1 MTKTSIMVSARTK
14 LKLEVASNH
23 LLLLLT
29 KIRIMKRDEEQA
41 YRERLENMSR
51 GQLVGENVKLKKRL
65 DKLSGIC
72 DVEDTYRAM
81 IEQGQAER
89 KVEKLVKEV
98 SCVSE
103 IIKKELIRRKVRF
116 EPWFSATQLTNLLID
131 SINQ

>member
-1 MTKTSIMVSARTK
+1 MKREEAIAYKESLKSMTKGELIKNSMS
-14 LKLEVASNH
+14 LK
-23 LLLLLT
+23 
-29 KIRIMKRDEEQA
+29 R
-41 YRERLENMSR
+41 
-51 GQLVGENVKLKKRL
+51 RL

-89 KVEKLVKEV
+89 KAEKLEKEV
-98 SCVSE
+98 SCVSDL
-103 IIKKELIRRKVRF
+103 IKNELIKRRVRF

>member
-1 MTKTSIMVSARTK
+1 
-14 LKLEVASNH
+14 
-23 LLLLLT
+23 
-29 KIRIMKRDEEQA
+29 MKRDEEQA

>member
-1 MTKTSIMVSARTK
+1 MKKEEAIAYKESLKSMTKGELIKNSMS
-14 LKLEVASNH
+14 LK
-23 LLLLLT
+23 
-29 KIRIMKRDEEQA
+29 R
-41 YRERLENMSR
+41 
-51 GQLVGENVKLKKRL
+51 RL

-81 IEQGQAER
+81 IEQGHAER
-89 KVEKLVKEV
+89 KAEKLEKEV

-103 IIKKELIRRKVRF
+103 LIKKELIRRKVRF

>member
-1 MTKTSIMVSARTK
+1 MKKEEAIAYKENLKSMTKGELIKNSMS
-14 LKLEVASNH
+14 LK
-23 LLLLLT
+23 
-29 KIRIMKRDEEQA
+29 R
-41 YRERLENMSR
+41 
-51 GQLVGENVKLKKRL
+51 RL

-89 KVEKLVKEV
+89 KAEKLEKEV
-98 SCVSE
+98 YCVSE

>member
-1 MTKTSIMVSARTK
+1 MKKEKAIAYKESLKSMTKGELIKNSMS
-14 LKLEVASNH
+14 LK
-23 LLLLLT
+23 
-29 KIRIMKRDEEQA
+29 R
-41 YRERLENMSR
+41 
-51 GQLVGENVKLKKRL
+51 RL

-81 IEQGQAER
+81 IEQGQEER
-89 KVEKLVKEV
+89 KAEKLEKEV

-103 IIKKELIRRKVRF
+103 LIKKELIRRKVRF

>member
-1 MTKTSIMVSARTK
+1 MKKEEAIAYKESLKSMTKGELIKNSMS
-14 LKLEVASNH
+14 LK
-23 LLLLLT
+23 
-29 KIRIMKRDEEQA
+29 R
-41 YRERLENMSR
+41 
-51 GQLVGENVKLKKRL
+51 RL

-72 DVEDTYRAM
+72 DVEDTYIAM

-89 KVEKLVKEV
+89 KAEKLEKEV

>member
-1 MTKTSIMVSARTK
+1 
-14 LKLEVASNH
+14 
-23 LLLLLT
+23 
-29 KIRIMKRDEEQA
+29 MKKEEAIA
-41 YRERLENMSR
+41 YRENLKSMTKGELIKNSMS
-51 GQLVGENVKLKKRL
+51 LKRRL

-89 KVEKLVKEV
+89 KAEKLEKEV

>member
-1 MTKTSIMVSARTK
+1 MKKEEAIAYKENLKSMTKVELIKNSMS
-14 LKLEVASNH
+14 LK
-23 LLLLLT
+23 
-29 KIRIMKRDEEQA
+29 R
-41 YRERLENMSR
+41 
-51 GQLVGENVKLKKRL
+51 RL

-89 KVEKLVKEV
+89 KAEKLEKEV

>member
-1 MTKTSIMVSARTK
+1 MKKEEAIAYKENLKSMTKGELIKNSMT
-14 LKLEVASNH
+14 LK
-23 LLLLLT
+23 
-29 KIRIMKRDEEQA
+29 R
-41 YRERLENMSR
+41 
-51 GQLVGENVKLKKRL
+51 RL

-89 KVEKLVKEV
+89 KAEKLEKEV

>member
-1 MTKTSIMVSARTK
+1 MKKEEAIAYKENIKSMTKGELIKNSMS
-14 LKLEVASNH
+14 LK
-23 LLLLLT
+23 
-29 KIRIMKRDEEQA
+29 R
-41 YRERLENMSR
+41 
-51 GQLVGENVKLKKRL
+51 RL

-89 KVEKLVKEV
+89 KAEKLEKEV

>member
-1 MTKTSIMVSARTK
+1 MKKEEAIAYKENLKSMTKGELIKNSMS
-14 LKLEVASNH
+14 LK
-23 LLLLLT
+23 
-29 KIRIMKRDEEQA
+29 R
-41 YRERLENMSR
+41 
-51 GQLVGENVKLKKRL
+51 RL

-89 KVEKLVKEV
+89 KAEKLKKEV

>member
-1 MTKTSIMVSARTK
+1 
-14 LKLEVASNH
+14 
-23 LLLLLT
+23 
-29 KIRIMKRDEEQA
+29 MKREEERS

-65 DKLSGIC
+65 DKLSDIC

-89 KVEKLVKEV
+89 KVEKLEKEV

-116 EPWFSATQLTNLLID
+116 EPWFSATQLTSLLID

>member
-1 MTKTSIMVSARTK
+1 MKKEEAIAYKESLKSMTKGELIKNSMS
-14 LKLEVASNH
+14 LK
-23 LLLLLT
+23 
-29 KIRIMKRDEEQA
+29 R
-41 YRERLENMSR
+41 
-51 GQLVGENVKLKKRL
+51 RL

-89 KVEKLVKEV
+89 KAEKLEKEV

-116 EPWFSATQLTNLLID
+116 EPWFSATRLTNLLID

>member
-1 MTKTSIMVSARTK
+1 
-14 LKLEVASNH
+14 
-23 LLLLLT
+23 
-29 KIRIMKRDEEQA
+29 MKREEERA
-41 YRERLENMSR
+41 YRERLEDMSR
-51 GQLVGENVKLKKRL
+51 GQLMGENVKLKKRL

-89 KVEKLVKEV
+89 KAEKLEKEV

-116 EPWFSATQLTNLLID
+116 EPWLSATQLTNLLID

>member
-1 MTKTSIMVSARTK
+1 
-14 LKLEVASNH
+14 
-23 LLLLLT
+23 
-29 KIRIMKRDEEQA
+29 
-41 YRERLENMSR
+41 MSR

-89 KVEKLVKEV
+89 KVEKLEKEV

-103 IIKKELIRRKVRF
+103 IIKKELIKRKVRF
-116 EPWFSATQLTNLLID
+116 EPWISATQLTNLLID

>member
-1 MTKTSIMVSARTK
+1 MKKEEAIAYKESLKSMTKGELIKNS
-14 LKLEVASNH
+14 
-23 LLLLLT
+23 
-29 KIRIMKRDEEQA
+29 
-41 YRERLENMSR
+41 MSLQR
-51 GQLVGENVKLKKRL
+51 RL
-65 DKLSGIC
+65 DKLSCIC
-72 DVEDTYRAM
+72 DVEDTYRAR

-89 KVEKLVKEV
+89 KVEKLEMEV

>member
-1 MTKTSIMVSARTK
+1 MKKEKAIAYKEILKSMTKGELIKNSMS
-14 LKLEVASNH
+14 LK
-23 LLLLLT
+23 
-29 KIRIMKRDEEQA
+29 R
-41 YRERLENMSR
+41 
-51 GQLVGENVKLKKRL
+51 RL

-89 KVEKLVKEV
+89 KAEKLEKEV

-103 IIKKELIRRKVRF
+103 LIKKELIRRKVRF

>member
-1 MTKTSIMVSARTK
+1 MKKEKAIAYKESLKSMTKGELIKNSMS
-14 LKLEVASNH
+14 LK
-23 LLLLLT
+23 
-29 KIRIMKRDEEQA
+29 R
-41 YRERLENMSR
+41 
-51 GQLVGENVKLKKRL
+51 RL

-72 DVEDTYRAM
+72 DVEDTYRAV

-89 KVEKLVKEV
+89 KAEKLEKEV

-103 IIKKELIRRKVRF
+103 LIKKELIRRKVRF

>member
-1 MTKTSIMVSARTK
+1 MKKEEAIAYKESLKSMTKGELIKNSMS
-14 LKLEVASNH
+14 LK
-23 LLLLLT
+23 
-29 KIRIMKRDEEQA
+29 R
-41 YRERLENMSR
+41 
-51 GQLVGENVKLKKRL
+51 RL

-81 IEQGQAER
+81 IEHGQAER

>member
-1 MTKTSIMVSARTK
+1 MKKEEAIAYKENLKSMTKGELIKNSMS
-14 LKLEVASNH
+14 LK
-23 LLLLLT
+23 
-29 KIRIMKRDEEQA
+29 R
-41 YRERLENMSR
+41 
-51 GQLVGENVKLKKRL
+51 RL

-89 KVEKLVKEV
+89 KAEKLEKEV

-103 IIKKELIRRKVRF
+103 IIKKELIKRKVRF

>member
-1 MTKTSIMVSARTK
+1 MKKEKAIAYKESLKSITKGELIKNSMS
-14 LKLEVASNH
+14 LK
-23 LLLLLT
+23 
-29 KIRIMKRDEEQA
+29 R
-41 YRERLENMSR
+41 
-51 GQLVGENVKLKKRL
+51 RL

-89 KVEKLVKEV
+89 KAEKLEKEV

-103 IIKKELIRRKVRF
+103 LIKKELIRRKVRF

>member
-1 MTKTSIMVSARTK
+1 
-14 LKLEVASNH
+14 
-23 LLLLLT
+23 
-29 KIRIMKRDEEQA
+29 MKREEERS

-65 DKLSGIC
+65 DKLSDIC

-89 KVEKLVKEV
+89 KVEKLEKEV